1 MKIND
6 DRVTSSSTLPQ
17 TESIKKINEEFK
29 DNNFWNIIDEAK
41 RAKFKIV
48 VIGNTNAGKSTLL
61 NNITGMTSFF
71 KTS

>member
-6 DRVTSSSTLPQ
+6 DRVTSSSAVPQ

-29 DNNFWNIIDEAK
+29 DKNFWNIIDEAK
-41 RAKFKIV
+41 KAKFKIM
-48 VIGNTNAGKSTLL
+48 VIGNTNSGKSTLL